1 MSINRRIRRFNEE
14 RGMLA
19 KGFNLKTAYSMLA
32 EELQELID
40 ADSEHETVDALADLI
55 VIASGELSKLDY
67 DIGDVMHETLLEI
80 ESRKQNP
87 IQADE
92 WKTKGASGKWLK
104 NKEQDKKTLY
114 SADYSKCKYKCK
126 VVI

>member
-1 MSINRRIRRFNEE
+1 MSTNRRIRRFNEE

-32 EELQELID
+32 EELQELVD
-40 ADSEHETVDALADLI
+40 ADNEHETVDALADLI

-67 DIGDVMHETLLEI
+67 DIEDVMDETLLEI

-87 IQADE
+87 LQADE
-92 WKTKGASGKWLK
+92 WRRKGASGKWLK
-104 NKEQDKKTLY
+104 DKNQDKKTLY
-114 SADYSKCKYKCK
+114 TADYSKCQFKCK
-126 VVI
+126 VII